1 MSAAGFTKALVTG
14 AAGDLGSRIS
24 RGLAAR
30 GIEIV
35 LLDCAEAPL
44 AALAAE
50 LSTRVKVATYVADQ
64 ANLEGFAVIVSA
76 IAERHPDVDLLV
88 ANAGI
93 DLPQKITAPD
103 WRLAKKHFD
112 VNTISNYVLLSEFVP
127 RFVARGSGHVAAIVS
142 LGGLLGCPYAHA
154 YNASKAALRMMMDG
168 MRAETLG
175 TGVTWTSVFPGFLEG
190 RMAAGNAWKQP
201 YRVPLDVAAEKI
213 VVGVLGRRPIV
224 KFPLLAAWQAR
235 LADLLPVRLRDRMVA
250 GAMKAGDELER
261 RVSQAAPSGPRV

>member
-1 MSAAGFTKALVTG
+1 MSVTGFKKAIVTG

-24 RGLAAR
+24 RGFAAR
-30 GIEIV
+30 GIELV
-35 LLDCAEAPL
+35 LLDCAQAPL
-44 AALAAE
+44 TALAKE
-50 LSTRVKVATYVADQ
+50 LGARVPVVTCVADQ
-64 ANLEGFAVIVSA
+64 ADLEGFAVIADS
-76 IAERHPDVDLLV
+76 ITERHPDVDLIV

-93 DLPQKITAPD
+93 DLPQKLTAPD

-112 VNTISNYVLLSEFVP
+112 VNAISNYVLFSALVP

-201 YRVPLDVAAEKI
+201 YRVPLDAAADKI
-213 VVGVLGRRPIV
+213 VTGILARRPIV

-261 RVSQAAPSGPRV
+261 RVSKAAPGGPRV